1 MESEIKNHEI
11 PVNLPPIGHL
21 SAMLN
26 TTKNLVYLEENV
38 SITRNRNRLAIHLGL
53 AIGSVALALG
63 FSGCNSGGGGSE
75 KVNITGAGSSFVNPV
90 MQRWIQSYSQVHTNV
105 QINYQS
111 VGSGAGI
118 QQVKSGTVDFGASD
132 APLSDEQLAGMKPV
146 IQIPESAGPV
156 VITYNLPELKQ
167 PLQIS
172 GEDLADIFLG
182 KIKTWHD
189 PAIAKD
195 NPGVALP
202 NTNIVVVHRADSS
215 GTTNAFTTYLSSI
228 SSEWNDKI
236 GKGTQV
242 QWPVGLGGKGSEGI
256 TGQLRQTPG
265 AIGYVELTFAAQ
277 NKLPVASIGNQAH
290 KYVVPGTASTT
301 AAIAAFA
308 DQLTKDPRT
317 PIVNPP
323 ASAPDAYPISTLTF
337 LIIPKD
343 GTDAAKRSALKSFI
357 TYVITDGQAE
367 AEKLEYAPLPDS
379 VKQYNQQV
387 LGQLTTN
394 GQPIQ

>member
-1 MESEIKNHEI
+1 
-11 PVNLPPIGHL
+11 
-21 SAMLN
+21 
-26 TTKNLVYLEENV
+26 
-38 SITRNRNRLAIHLGL
+38 
-53 AIGSVALALG
+53 
-63 FSGCNSGGGGSE
+63 
-75 KVNITGAGSSFVNPV
+75 
-90 MQRWIQSYSQVHTNV
+90 MQHWIQSYSQSHATV

-132 APLSDEQLAGMKPV
+132 APLSDAQLAGMKPV

-156 VITYNLPELKQ
+156 VVTYNLPDLKQ
-167 PLQIS
+167 PVQIS
-172 GEDLADIFLG
+172 GENLADIFLG
-182 KIKTWHD
+182 KLKTWND
-189 PAIAKD
+189 PALAKD
-195 NPGVALP
+195 NPGVNLP
-202 NTNIVVVHRADSS
+202 KTSIVIVHRADSS
-215 GTTNAFTTYLSSI
+215 GTTNAFTTYLDSVSP
-228 SSEWNDKI
+228 EWHAKV

-242 QWPVGLGGKGSEGI
+242 PWPVGLGGKGSEGV
-256 TGQLRQTPG
+256 TGQVRQTPG
-265 AIGYVELTFAAQ
+265 AIGYVELTFASQ
-277 NKLPVASIGNQAH
+277 NNLPMASIGNQAH
-290 KYVVPGTASTT
+290 KYIVPGTASTT

-343 GTDAAKRSALKSFI
+343 GTDAAKRAALKAFV

-367 AEKLEYAPLPDS
+367 AEKLQYAPLPDA
-379 VKQYNQQV
+379 VKQYNQTV

>member
-1 MESEIKNHEI
+1 
-11 PVNLPPIGHL
+11 
-21 SAMLN
+21 
-26 TTKNLVYLEENV
+26 V
-38 SITRNRNRLAIHLGL
+38 SITRNQNWLRIKLAL
-53 AIGSVALALG
+53 AIGSSLALG
-63 FSGCNSGGGGSE
+63 ISACNSGGGGSE

-90 MQRWIQSYSQVHTNV
+90 MQHWIQSYSQVHTNV

-132 APLSDEQLAGMKPV
+132 APLTDEQLAGMKPV

-156 VITYNLPELKQ
+156 VITYNLPSLKQ

-172 GEDLADIFLG
+172 GDNLADIFMG

-202 NTNIVVVHRADSS
+202 DTKVVIVHRADTS
-215 GTTNAFTTYLSSI
+215 GTTNAFTSYLAAVSP
-228 SSEWNDKI
+228 EWQSKV

-242 QWPVGLGGKGSEGI
+242 AWPVGLGGKGSEGV
-256 TGQLRQTPG
+256 TGQVRQTPG
-265 AIGYVELTFAAQ
+265 SIGYVELTFATQ

-308 DQLTKDPRT
+308 DQLTKDPRS

-343 GTDAAKRSALKSFI
+343 GTDAAKRSAMKSFI
-357 TYVITDGQAE
+357 HYVISDGQAE
-367 AEKLEYAPLPDS
+367 AEKLEYAPLPDA
-379 VKQYNQQV
+379 VKQYSQQV

>member
-1 MESEIKNHEI
+1 MFARKNQ
-11 PVNLPPIGHL
+11 NRF
-21 SAMLN
+21 A
-26 TTKNLVYLEENV
+26 
-38 SITRNRNRLAIHLGL
+38 ITLGL
-53 AIGSVALALG
+53 AVGSVALAFG
-63 FSGCNSGGGGSE
+63 ISGCNTGGSGPE
-75 KVNITGAGSSFVNPV
+75 KVNLTGAGSSFVNPV
-90 MQRWIQSYSQVHTNV
+90 MQRWIQSYSQTHTNV

-132 APLSDEQLAGMKPV
+132 APLTDEQLAGMKPV

-156 VITYNLPELKQ
+156 VITYNLPDLKQ

-172 GEDLADIFLG
+172 GENLADIFMG

-189 PAIAKD
+189 PAIVKD
-195 NPGVALP
+195 NPGVKLP
-202 NTNIVVVHRADSS
+202 DTKVVIVHRADSS
-215 GTTNAFTTYLSSI
+215 GTTNAFTTYLASV
-228 SSEWNDKI
+228 SSEWKDKI

-242 QWPVGLGGKGSEGI
+242 QWPVGLGGKGSEGV
-256 TGQLRQTPG
+256 TGQVRQTPG
-265 AIGYVELTFAAQ
+265 SIGYVELTFASQ

-308 DQLTKDPRT
+308 DQLTKDPRI

-343 GTDAAKRSALKSFI
+343 GSDAAKRSALKSFI
-357 TYVITDGQAE
+357 TYVIGDGQAE
-367 AEKLEYAPLPDS
+367 AEKLQYAPLPDA
-379 VKQYNQQV
+379 VKQYNAQV
-387 LGQLTTN
+387 LGQLTVN

>member
-1 MESEIKNHEI
+1 
-11 PVNLPPIGHL
+11 
-21 SAMLN
+21 
-26 TTKNLVYLEENV
+26 V
-38 SITRNRNRLAIHLGL
+38 SVSKNRNRLAITLGL

-63 FSGCNSGGGGSE
+63 ISGCNSGGGSE

-132 APLSDEQLAGMKPV
+132 APLTDEQLAGMKPV

-156 VITYNLPELKQ
+156 VITYNLPDLKQ
-167 PLQIS
+167 PVQIS
-172 GEDLADIFLG
+172 GENLADIFLG

-189 PAIAKD
+189 PALAKD

-202 NTNIVVVHRADSS
+202 ATNIVVVHRADSS
-215 GTTNAFTTYLSSI
+215 GTTNAFTTYLSSV
-228 SSEWNDKI
+228 SAEWKDKI

-277 NKLPVASIGNQAH
+277 NKLPVASIGNQAK

-308 DQLTKDPRT
+308 DQLTKDPRI

-343 GTDAAKRSALKSFI
+343 GTDAAKRSALKSFV
-357 TYVITDGQAE
+357 TYVIGDGQAE
-367 AEKLEYAPLPDS
+367 AETLQYAPLPDA
-379 VKQYNQQV
+379 VKQYNTQV